1 MAKWNYVKIGDV
13 CTVERGG
20 SPRPIDKFIT
30 DDPNGINWI
39 KIGDATDSMYITET
53 AQKIIPEGMKKSRY
67 VQPGDFLL
75 SNSMSFGRPYILKID
90 GCIHDG
96 WLVLRDNGGVF
107 DKRFL
112 YYYLSSPSTYQKFK
126 NMAVGGVVN
135 NLNSDMVRGVTVP
148 IPKMEEQI
156 EIVQTLDNV
165 SNLISLRKQQLAKLD
180 ELVKAR
186 FIELF
191 GDPVSNPMRW
201 KKEQLQCNATLLNG
215 RAYKQ
220 DELLDSG
227 KYPVLR
233 VGNFFSNRSWYYSD
247 LELDDDKYCD
257 NGDLLY
263 AWSASFGP
271 RIWSGGKVIYHYHIW
286 KVLVGEN
293 YNKQFLCNLLDYVT
307 ASLMGETHGI
317 GMMHLTKSG
326 MEETEFIVPPM
337 ELQGQFATFVKQ
349 TDKSKLAIQQSLD
362 KLELLKKALMQKY
375 FG

>member
-1 MAKWNYVKIGDV
+1 MKIKDILSDGFWIMPSTPKFDENGEIPYITSKNIKV
-13 CTVERGG
+13 GEIDFSNVQNISKKDYEVI
-20 SPRPIDKFIT
+20 SKNRPIKTNDIL
-30 DDPNGINWI
+30 ISM
-39 KIGDATDSMYITET
+39 IGTLGNIAVVKDCD
-53 AQKIIPEGMKKSRY
+53 
-67 VQPGDFLL
+67 
-75 SNSMSFGRPYILKID
+75 
-90 GCIHDG
+90 
-96 WLVLRDNGGVF
+96 GVF
-107 DKRFL
+107 YGQNMYLLRLNTDIVNIKYFYNFFTSDVVKRHIKSQMNKSTQG
-112 YYYLSSPSTYQKFK
+112 YLKA
-126 NMAVGGVVN
+126 NHIEEI
-135 NLNSDMVRGVTVP
+135 DIP
-148 IPKMEEQI
+148 IPNLTEQEKI
-156 EIVQTLDNV
+156 
-165 SNLISLRKQQLAKLD
+165 SNKFEKINLLIDIRKQQISKLD
-180 ELVKAR
+180 ELVKSR

-191 GDPVSNPMRW
+191 GDPLSNPMRW
-201 KKEQLQCNATLLNG
+201 KKEQLQSNATLLNG

-271 RIWSGGKVIYHYHIW
+271 KIWSGGKVIYHYHIW

-307 ASLMGETHGI
+307 ASLMGDTHGI

-326 MEETEFIVPPM
+326 MEETEFIVPPID
-337 ELQGQFATFVKQ
+337 LQNQFAAFVEQ
-349 TDKSKLAIQQSLD
+349 TDKSKLTVQKSLEQ
-362 KLELLKKALMQKY
+362 LETLKKSLMQQY

>member
-1 MAKWNYVKIGDV
+1 MKKLVNICDV
-13 CTVERGG
+13 CNEIFAG
-20 SPRPIDKFIT
+20 
-30 DDPNGINWI
+30 
-39 KIGDATDSMYITET
+39 GDAPKGRISQKRTKDYSVPIYSNGEENSGLYGFTDIARVSEPSITVSARGTIGYT
-53 AQKIIPEGMKKSRY
+53 AIRTEPFVPIVRLITLVPSQ
-67 VQPGDFLL
+67 DD
-75 SNSMSFGRPYILKID
+75 ID
-90 GCIHDG
+90 I
-96 WLVLRDNGGVF
+96 
-107 DKRFL
+107 KYL
-112 YYYLSSPSTYQKFK
+112 YYAVQNYKFSGTGTSIPQLTVPMLK
-126 NMAVGGVVN
+126 QYSFPLPDKGVQQSIVRV
-135 NLNSDMVRGVTVP
+135 LDKVSDM
-148 IPKMEEQI
+148 
-156 EIVQTLDNV
+156 
-165 SNLISLRKQQLAKLD
+165 ISLRKQQLTKLD

-186 FIELF
+186 FVELF

-307 ASLMGETHGI
+307 AALMGETHGI

-337 ELQGQFATFVKQ
+337 ELQGQFATFVEQ
-349 TDKSKLAIQQSLD
+349 TDKSKLAIQESLAE
-362 KLELLKKALMQKY
+362 LETLKKALMQKY

>member
-1 MAKWNYVKIGDV
+1 MAKLKEVCIINPKSPGFPDDLKVSFVPMPKVGENGEFNPSDVKEYREVKKGFTYFQNGDV
-13 CTVERGG
+13 LFA
-20 SPRPIDKFIT
+20 KIT
-30 DDPNGINWI
+30 PCMENGKGAIAN
-39 KIGDATDSMYITET
+39 
-53 AQKIIPEGMKKSRY
+53 GMKNGVGFGSTEFHVLRPLTDY
-67 VQPGDFLL
+67 VSDKWLFYLL
-75 SNSMSFGRPYILKID
+75 SWPIFRKD
-90 GCIHDG
+90 AE
-96 WLVLRDNGGVF
+96 
-107 DKRFL
+107 
-112 YYYLSSPSTYQKFK
+112 K
-126 NMAVGGVVN
+126 NMTGSAGQK
-135 NLNSDMVRGVTVP
+135 RVP
-148 IPKMEEQI
+148 KSFLEEYALTIPSIEEQ
-156 EIVQTLDNV
+156 QKMTDALDKV
-165 SNLISLRKQQLAKLD
+165 SNLISLRKGQLAKLD

-186 FIELF
+186 FVELF
-191 GDPVSNPMRW
+191 GDPVSNPMGW
-201 KKEQLQCNATLLNG
+201 KKEQLQSNATLLNG

-307 ASLMGETHGI
+307 ASLMGDTHGI

-326 MEETEFIVPPM
+326 MEETEFIVPPID
-337 ELQGQFATFVKQ
+337 LQNQFATFVEQ
-349 TDKSKLAIQQSLD
+349 TVKSKLAIQQSLD
-362 KLELLKKALMQKY
+362 KLETLKKSLMQKC

>member
-1 MAKWNYVKIGDV
+1 MAKLGELGAIITGNTPKTSEPENYSSNDICFVKPSDISDNEITYLTISEYYISEIARNTARIVPPGSILVTCIGIIGKV
-13 CTVERGG
+13 AINQVECAFNQQ
-20 SPRPIDKFIT
+20 INAIV
-30 DDPNGINWI
+30 PNGD
-39 KIGDATDSMYITET
+39 KCLTEYL
-53 AQKIIPEGMKKSRY
+53 AYAVQWKKAKMQEIANAP
-67 VQPGDFLL
+67 V
-75 SNSMSFGRPYILKID
+75 
-90 GCIHDG
+90 
-96 WLVLRDNGGVF
+96 
-107 DKRFL
+107 
-112 YYYLSSPSTYQKFK
+112 
-126 NMAVGGVVN
+126 
-135 NLNSDMVRGVTVP
+135 VP
-148 IPKMEEQI
+148 ILNKTQFSEMEVKVPSLSEQRH
-156 EIVQTLDNV
+156 VATVLNKV
-165 SNLISLRKQQLAKLD
+165 CNLIALRKQQLAKLD

-186 FIELF
+186 FVELF

-362 KLELLKKALMQKY
+362 KMELLKKALMQKY